1 MVREKVA
8 QDIAEKGRCRL
19 WPHHHG
25 LLTSSTY
32 TKNWPLLGILCLVRL
47 DSRSVYLLQYQGSA
61 NLGAHGISYHSLVWI
76 GEKRVNNHLN
86 SA

>member
-1 MVREKVA
+1 VQALATSPWITYEFYVHKKLASAGDFMFNEVRFP
-8 QDIAEKGRCRL
+8 L
-19 WPHHHG
+19 G
-25 LLTSSTY
+25 LPSS
-32 TKNWPLLGILCLVRL
+32 V
-47 DSRSVYLLQYQGSA
+47 QGSA